1 MPTMKKTIIHK
12 DVKVTWFGHSAFLIE
27 SPTGKKILID
37 PWLDNPKAPPG
48 AKEISHVDIILV
60 THGHSDHVGNTIEI
74 AKRTGAKV
82 ICIFELSL
90 YFQNNGVEH
99 VQGMNK
105 GGTVNIDGIKITMTD
120 AKHSGDIDVGGKV
133 IPGGEAAGFVV
144 QLENG
149 YTFYDSGD
157 TSLFGDMKY
166 VAELYKPGSVFLP
179 IGGLFTMSPREA
191 AIACTLLKPRRIVG
205 MHYGTFPALSG
216 TPKELKQYLPA
227 TMRKLVLELA
237 PGTEAVLG

>member
-1 MPTMKKTIIHK
+1 MPTSKKSSLQK
-12 DVKVTWFGHSAFLIE
+12 NVKVTWFGHSAFLLE

-37 PWLDNPKAPPG
+37 PWLENPKAPAG

-74 AKRTGAKV
+74 ARRTNAKV
-82 ICIFELSL
+82 VCIFELSL
-90 YFQNNGVEH
+90 YFQDNGVQN

-105 GGTVNIDGIKITMTD
+105 GGTVDVDGIKITMTD

-133 IPGGEAAGFVV
+133 IPGGEAAGFVIR
-144 QLENG
+144 LENG
-149 YTFYDSGD
+149 YTIYNSGD

-166 VAELYKPGSVFLP
+166 VAELYRPRAVFLP
-179 IGGLFTMSPREA
+179 IGGLYTMSPREA
-191 AIACTLLKPRRIVG
+191 AIACTLLKPKRIVG

-216 TPKELKQYLPA
+216 TPAELKQHLPA
-227 TMRKLVLELA
+227 PMKKSVLELV
-237 PGTEAVLG
+237 PGTEAAL